1 MSEQDP
7 TALHQMNP
15 LERFS
20 GRAGDYAKYRP
31 SYPVEAIAVLLA
43 ELGQPTQLTAADIGA
58 GTGISSR
65 LLAERGVQVWAIEPN
80 LDMQQA
86 ATPHPGVTF
95 QSGNAEQ
102 TNLPDHSVDLV
113 TCFQSFHWFDHA
125 TCLPEFRRILKPTGR
140 LAVVWNDRDRT
151 DELTQGYSDL
161 VRQLSNDHP
170 AEQRL
175 VAAQPLKAS
184 SEFGNIREHI
194 FRYQQALD
202 LTGLIG
208 RAQSVS
214 YIPKDEEVQKQLV
227 EGLKIL
233 CDRWSDQNGL
243 VYLTYRTQVFLADPK

>member
-1 MSEQDP
+1 MSEQDS

-20 GRAGDYAKYRP
+20 GLAGDYAKYRP
-31 SYPVEAIAVLLA
+31 SYPTEAIAVLLA
-43 ELGQPTQLTAADIGA
+43 GLGEPTQLIAADIGA

-65 LLAERGVQVWAIEPN
+65 LLAEQGVQVWAIEPN
-80 LDMQQA
+80 LDMQHA
-86 ATPHPGVTF
+86 AKPHPGVTF

-102 TNLPDHSVDLV
+102 TNLPDRSVDLV

-125 TCLPEFRRILKPTGR
+125 KCLPEFRRILKPTGQ
-140 LAVVWNDRDRT
+140 LAVVWNDRDRN
-151 DELTQGYSDL
+151 DGLTEGYSDL
-161 VRQLSNDHP
+161 VRRLSNDHP

-214 YIPKDEEVQKQLV
+214 YIPKDEKLQQQLV
-227 EGLKIL
+227 EGLREL